1 MIGVVE
7 SLLYAEQAKLD
18 LSLLIKVLSKG
29 ASGCWTLS
37 NLGPRMLNEDWSP
50 GFYIKHFIKD
60 MGIALEDASRMGLS
74 LPGLEL
80 AIQFYEIAQRKGLE
94 NKGTQALL
102 QVLRS
107 TNQNDLIGDKRRFQ
121 NFS

>member
-1 MIGVVE
+1 
-7 SLLYAEQAKLD
+7 
-18 LSLLIKVLSKG
+18 
-29 ASGCWTLS
+29 
-37 NLGPRMLNEDWSP
+37 MLNEDWSP

-107 TNQNDLIGDKRRFQ
+107 TNQKRSDR
-121 NFS
+121 

>member
-1 MIGVVE
+1 
-7 SLLYAEQAKLD
+7 
-18 LSLLIKVLSKG
+18 
-29 ASGCWTLS
+29 
-37 NLGPRMLNEDWSP
+37 
-50 GFYIKHFIKD
+50 

-107 TNQNDLIGDKRRFQ
+107 TNQNDLIGDKEGFKI
-121 NFS
+121 SLK